1 MRYVTIRK
9 CDGNYDELG
18 EKLGVETLIDT
29 VNLHRVEL
37 GEDLLCP

>member
-1 MRYVTIRK
+1 M
-9 CDGNYDELG
+9 NWG
-18 EKLGVETLIDT
+18 EKLGVETVIDY